1 MRILIAEDSRVTRSL
16 IRVGV
21 TQLGYEC
28 REACDGAEAWE
39 AYQAAGADVVLSD
52 WLMPRVDGMEL
63 CERIRAASG
72 SGYTYFIFLTSLD
85 DREHALQGMAA
96 GADDYLTKPLNR
108 QDLRLRL
115 AVAER
120 VTTLHR
126 ERTAAQWELGR
137 LQGVQLAART
147 LQHELGNKLART
159 AGYVQ
164 LLKDRAA
171 SPDGD
176 TAARRALEGVREA
189 MRIVEQLQ
197 ATTTLAEA
205 DWGPNVPT
213 TIRLPPY

>member
-52 WLMPRVDGMEL
+52 WLMPGLDGLEL
-63 CERIRAASG
+63 CQRIRATG
-72 SGYTYFIFLTSLD
+72 GPGYTYFIFLTSLD

>member
-1 MRILIAEDSRVTRSL
+1 MHVLVAEDGPVVRRLIRLAVTR
-16 IRVGV
+16 
-21 TQLGYEC
+21 LGYEC
-28 REACDGAEAWE
+28 QEACDGVEAWE
-39 AYQAAGADVVLSD
+39 AYQAYGADVVLSD
-52 WLMPRVDGMEL
+52 WLMPGLDGLEL
-63 CERIRAASG
+63 CQRIRATG
-72 SGYTYFIFLTSLD
+72 GPGYTYFIFLTSLD

-96 GADDYLTKPLNR
+96 GADDYLTKPLNK
-108 QDLRLRL
+108 QDLAIRL

-126 ERTAAQWELGR
+126 ERTAAQLEVGR

-176 TAARRALEGVREA
+176 TAARRALEGVWEA

-197 ATTTLAEA
+197 ATTTLAETN
-205 DWGPNVPT
+205 WGPNVPT